1 MARSRHIEALDK
13 VKSALT
19 KALFKPSVTGAG
31 SRGADDRSKILKQNY
46 G

>member
-1 MARSRHIEALDK
+1 MARTRHIEALEK
-13 VKSALT
+13 VKSCL
-19 KALFKPSVTGAG
+19 KKSPLKPPITGAG